1 MDPNTTANWL
11 WLATSTLSF
20 LLVLNEWFAWSSCAS
35 NSLVQALYY
44 FFCPSRVPG
53 PGGGLRTTTTNAS
66 SASSTTLASLGLRVL
81 NPSSPLATGV
91 GENPAPLP
99 SILVIS

>member
-1 MDPNTTANWL
+1 MDPNTTANLL

-53 PGGGLRTTTTNAS
+53 ADGGLRTTTNAS

-81 NPSSPLATGV
+81 NPSSPLVTGV
-91 GENPAPLP
+91 GENPAPMP

>member
-44 FFCPSRVPG
+44 FFCPS
-53 PGGGLRTTTTNAS
+53 
-66 SASSTTLASLGLRVL
+66 TTLASLGLRVL
-81 NPSSPLATGV
+81 NPSSPLVTGV
-91 GENPAPLP
+91 GENPAPMP